1 MARPLRIQYPGAYY
15 HLTCRGND
23 RKRIFGDD
31 KDRVKFLKLLEN
43 SLDTYQVYLYSYILM
58 TNHFHLLVQT
68 PLGNLSEFMRHFNVC
83 YTGYY
88 NYRHSRSGHLYQ
100 GRYKSFLIDVD
111 NYLLEVSRYLH
122 LNVVRVYGLRKAS
135 LEGKAN
141 LLEDYSWS
149 SLPGYIS
156 KKKAKRFVNYD
167 LILSMVGSRR
177 NYYKYVIEGL
187 EKDVKDPF
195 KEIKGGGILGG
206 DKFLEKVRKE
216 HLEYG
221 SSREQPMYRE
231 LISDYLSPDKIVE
244 IVSNTLKIEK
254 ELFEKRYANGIN
266 RGILSEILYRYSD
279 LKQAEIGKL
288 VGDVD
293 YSAVNRLRS
302 RLKKKMEQEKKIEKQ
317 FKKVES
323 TIKDELSNV
332 EI

>member
-1 MARPLRIQYPGAYY
+1 MARALRIQYPGAYY

-31 KDRVKFLKLLEN
+31 KDKEKFLKLLEN
-43 SLDTYQVYLYSYILM
+43 SLDVYQVNLYSYVLM

-88 NYRHSRSGHLYQ
+88 NYRHNRSGHLYQ

-122 LNVVRVYGLRKAS
+122 LNVVRVHSLRTAS
-135 LEGKAN
+135 LDEKAN
-141 LLEDYSWS
+141 LLENYKWS

-156 KKKAKRFVNYD
+156 KKKIEKFINYD
-167 LILSMVGSRR
+167 LIISMTGSRA
-177 NYYKYVIEGL
+177 NYYKFIIEGL
-187 EKDVKDPF
+187 DKDLKDPF
-195 KEIKGGGILGG
+195 KEIKNGGILGV
-206 DKFLEKVRKE
+206 DKFLEKIRKE

-221 SSREQPMYRE
+221 SSREQPTYRE
-231 LISDYLSPDKIVE
+231 LISDYLDPEKAIE
-244 IVSNTLKIEK
+244 IVSNTLKIDK
-254 ELFEKRYANGIN
+254 KSFSKRYKKGIA
-266 RGILSEILYRYSD
+266 RGILSEILYRYSG
-279 LKQAEIGKL
+279 LKEPEIGKL
-288 VGDVD
+288 LGDID

-302 RLKKKMEQEKKIEKQ
+302 RLKKKMEKDDRVKSKFEKAERKIKEK
-317 FKKVES
+317 
-323 TIKDELSNV
+323 LSSV

>member
-31 KDRVKFLKLLEN
+31 KDKEKFLKLLEN
-43 SLDTYQVYLYSYILM
+43 SLDVYQVNLYSYVLM

-88 NYRHSRSGHLYQ
+88 NYRHNRSGHLYQ

-122 LNVVRVYGLRKAS
+122 LNVVRVHSLRTAS
-135 LEGKAN
+135 LDEKVN
-141 LLEDYSWS
+141 LLENYKWS

-156 KKKAKRFVNYD
+156 KKKIEKFINYD
-167 LILSMVGSRR
+167 LIISMTGSRAS
-177 NYYKYVIEGL
+177 YYKFIIEGL
-187 EKDVKDPF
+187 DKEIKDPF
-195 KEIKGGGILGG
+195 KEIRNGGILGG
-206 DKFLEKVRKE
+206 DKFLKKIKKE

-231 LISDYLSPDKIVE
+231 LKSGTIKPEDLINEAAKYFNIKKEEFSIKQGNGIKRG
-244 IVSNTLKIEK
+244 IVS
-254 ELFEKRYANGIN
+254 EL
-266 RGILSEILYRYSD
+266 LYKYSG
-279 LKQAEIGKL
+279 LKQKEIGKIL
-288 VGDVD
+288 GNID
-293 YSAVNRLRS
+293 YSAVSKLRI
-302 RLKKKMEQEKKIEKQ
+302 RLKKNMKE
-317 FKKVES
+317 
-323 TIKDELSNV
+323 DEDIRKAFGKLERNITRKLSNV
-332 EI
+332 

>member
-31 KDRVKFLKLLEN
+31 KDRIQFLKLLEN
-43 SLDTYQVYLYSYILM
+43 SLDVYQVSLCSYVLM
-58 TNHFHLLVQT
+58 TNHFHMLVQT

-122 LNVVRVYGLRKAS
+122 LNVVRVHSLKTAS
-135 LEGKAN
+135 LDEKVN
-141 LLEDYSWS
+141 LLKDYKWS
-149 SLPGYIS
+149 SFPGYTDN
-156 KKKAKRFVNYD
+156 KKIEKFVKYD
-167 LILSMVGSRR
+167 LILSMIGSRAK
-177 NYYKYVIEGL
+177 YYKFIIEGL
-187 EKDVKDPF
+187 DKDLKDPF
-195 KEIKGGGILGG
+195 KEIKNGGILGK
-206 DKFLEKVRKE
+206 DKFLKKIKKE

-221 SSREQPMYRE
+221 SSREQPGYKK
-231 LISDYLSPDKIVE
+231 LISNYINPEAIIE
-244 IVSNTLKIEK
+244 IVASTLGINK
-254 ELFEKRYANGIN
+254 ELFSESYKNGTA
-266 RGILSEILYRYSD
+266 RGILSEMLYRYSG
-279 LKQAEIGKL
+279 LKETEIGKL
-288 VGDVD
+288 LGNID

-302 RLKKKMEQEKKIEKQ
+302 RLKKKMEKDNLIKSKFGKTERKIQGK
-317 FKKVES
+317 
-323 TIKDELSNV
+323 LSSV